1 VNNLYVLLVGRGF
14 AGVGTALLYS
24 TFDAWY
30 KFEHEARRFPK
41 EWVSST
47 FSKQAFGDSI
57 LAILSGLVAS
67 FATEYI
73 GDIAAFDAALLC
85 LVASGVCIVYT
96 WNENDIFEP
105 GGGRKSKKSDEA
117 AMVMSP
123 KSGVMR
129 RKHITMTDV

>member
-1 VNNLYVLLVGRGF
+1 M
-14 AGVGTALLYS
+14 GTALLYS

-67 FATEYI
+67 VATEYI
-73 GDIAAFDAALLC
+73 GALDFLYFFRDVNELC
-85 LVASGVCIVYT
+85 GSFLCYFV
-96 WNENDIFEP
+96 NH
-105 GGGRKSKKSDEA
+105 KKVGKKVKKVVLKNLCS
-117 AMVMSP
+117 
-123 KSGVMR
+123 
-129 RKHITMTDV
+129 